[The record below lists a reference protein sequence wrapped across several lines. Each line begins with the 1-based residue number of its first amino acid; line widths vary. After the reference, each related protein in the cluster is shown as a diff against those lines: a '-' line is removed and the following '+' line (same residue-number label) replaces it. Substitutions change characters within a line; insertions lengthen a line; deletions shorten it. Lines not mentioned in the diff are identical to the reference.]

1 MQSVGRQAVQHAQRP
16 RLQISAEGRIA
27 EFEWNNCAALVSL
40 ALQSYLGAEAGF
52 ATAACEVWVVQL
64 KEADGVSS
72 GKTAS
77 SGKVEVMRKR
87 IALSEV
93 PLAWEED
100 CATVLGCGSVDF
112 RVRSH
117 HFGGPSAPTPQLCPQ
132 RSVHSGSESVGG
144 HVQRGW

>member
-1 MQSVGRQAVQHAQRP
+1 MGRQAVQHAQRP

-27 EFEWNNCAALVSL
+27 EFEWNNCATLVSRV
-40 ALQSYLGAEAGF
+40 LQSYVGAEAGF

-72 GKTAS
+72 GKVAS
-77 SGKVEVMRKR
+77 SSKVEVLRKR

-100 CATVLGCGSVDF
+100 CATVLGCGSA
-112 RVRSH
+112 
-117 HFGGPSAPTPQLCPQ
+117 GPMPL
-132 RSVHSGSESVGG
+132 SVGS
-144 HVQRGW
+144 QK

>member
-27 EFEWNNCAALVSL
+27 EFKWNDCATLVNL

-52 ATAACEVWVVQL
+52 AACEVWVVQL

-93 PLAWEED
+93 PLA
-100 CATVLGCGSVDF
+100 
-112 RVRSH
+112 
-117 HFGGPSAPTPQLCPQ
+117 
-132 RSVHSGSESVGG
+132 
-144 HVQRGW
+144 

>member
-27 EFEWNNCAALVSL
+27 EFKWNDCATLVNL
-40 ALQSYLGAEAGF
+40 ALQSYLGAETGF

-72 GKTAS
+72 GKAAS

-87 IALSEV
+87 FALQEV

-100 CATVLGCGSVDF
+100 RATVLGCGSA
-112 RVRSH
+112 
-117 HFGGPSAPTPQLCPQ
+117 GPMPH
-132 RSVHSGSESVGG
+132 SVGAKSES
-144 HVQRGW
+144 QRVDSCVAPVICCFLDPLRARDRF